1 MGGVEIVRVDER
13 GRILIP
19 KKIRERVN
27 VKEGVYVSVKVEG
40 GSVVIQPV
48 EPVAEKFFGA
58 FKIAR
63 WPEDLDEFMVRA
75 IREWWMSKDM

>member
-1 MGGVEIVRVDER
+1 M
-13 GRILIP
+13 
-19 KKIRERVN
+19 
-27 VKEGVYVSVKVEG
+27 
-40 GSVVIQPV
+40 VIQPV

-63 WPEDLDEFMVRA
+63 WPEDLDEFMVRV

>member
-1 MGGVEIVRVDER
+1 
-13 GRILIP
+13 
-19 KKIRERVN
+19 
-27 VKEGVYVSVKVEG
+27 
-40 GSVVIQPV
+40 VVIQPV